1 MLLAR
6 VDQALSHDRPCAMGP
21 TFSKILTSRYPYE
34 SHLTE
39 EKTEA
44 GEAKR
49 LAQGPSAYKWQ
60 S

>member
-1 MLLAR
+1 MIYLLKK
-6 VDQALSHDRPCAMGP
+6 
-21 TFSKILTSRYPYE
+21 FNLTK

-44 GEAKR
+44 GKAKW
-49 LAQGPSAYKWQ
+49 LAQGPSARKWQ